1 MTLSTQNITNDLS
14 LKQITLKSLKEEIQ
28 LFRQNKS
35 SPNTPLPEGIWKQL
49 HVLLMR
55 HPLTECV
62 RELNLTRVQ
71 VERELVVALQKVGST
86 PSQFSLCPKS
96 PEASVEP
103 TAVFQE
109 IQVREEAAPDMSGRV
124 SVQNQESRPVE
135 QATSMATETST
146 APPEEPS
153 ELPIV
158 GVPETVKKPTT
169 GHPEATTP
177 LNYKA
182 AKAFSTQTAVVE
194 IKRPDGMLMA
204 ISICTDRFE
213 ELLSAFFKGCPA

>member
-1 MTLSTQNITNDLS
+1 MPLSTQNITNLS
-14 LKQITLKSLKEEIQ
+14 PKEITLKSLKEEIQ

-35 SPNTPLPEGIWKQL
+35 SSNTPLPEGIWKQL

-62 RELNLTRVQ
+62 RELNLSRVQ
-71 VERELVVALQKVGST
+71 VERELVIALQKVGST
-86 PSQFSLCPKS
+86 PSQFSLRPKS

-109 IQVREEAAPDMSGRV
+109 IQVREEATPDMSGLV

-135 QATSMATETST
+135 QATSMATETPT
-146 APPEEPS
+146 VPAEEPS

-158 GVPETVKKPTT
+158 GVPETVKK
-169 GHPEATTP
+169 
-177 LNYKA
+177 
-182 AKAFSTQTAVVE
+182 
-194 IKRPDGMLMA
+194 
-204 ISICTDRFE
+204 TDYRAP
-213 ELLSAFFKGCPA
+213 SSHYPFKLQSG